1 LNLSSAKKPS
11 PGIASTFFMIRKIL
25 TRHSSIT
32 EATVILAV
40 ASLVSRFFGLIR
52 DRTLASHFGA
62 GTVLDSYFA
71 AFKIPDLVFNLL
83 ILGAL
88 SSVFIPIF
96 TEYLRKN
103 QKEAWVFTNSLLNIG
118 VAFLSLI
125 LLILFVFAPTLA
137 HLVAPGFDPERLT
150 LVIGLMRIMLL
161 SPLIFGL
168 SNLAGGILNSYRNF
182 FVYSL
187 APILYNLGIIAGVIF
202 IVPLVGPLGLAYG
215 VVLGALLHLLIQIP
229 SVFLSGYRYRPSF
242 NLRHPAL
249 KRLGVL
255 MLPRT
260 LGLATGQL
268 SLLANTIIASTLAMG
283 SIAVLNLADNIYS
296 LPVSLFGISLAVAA
310 FPTLSDQAARGSWTD
325 FRDTLRRL
333 FRQVLFLIIPTMLF
347 YWIFRAQIIRLILG
361 AGLFGWEDTRFT
373 VSVLAFLT
381 FGMVAHATIPLLARA
396 FYARKDTATPFLIGL
411 VALAINILAALIL
424 ISFLK
429 VVGLALAISLA
440 ALSNLAGLILILQRR
455 IHWLKWGEASIL
467 IAKLILSSLAAAASG
482 YLMLRIADLIVDT
495 HTVLGLFLQTAFSG
509 LVFLFIYLTATQLF
523 RVPEV
528 NLIRRPLSFIKTFRR

>member
-1 LNLSSAKKPS
+1 
-11 PGIASTFFMIRKIL
+11 
-25 TRHSSIT
+25 
-32 EATVILAV
+32 
-40 ASLVSRFFGLIR
+40 
-52 DRTLASHFGA
+52 
-62 GTVLDSYFA
+62 
-71 AFKIPDLVFNLL
+71 
-83 ILGAL
+83 
-88 SSVFIPIF
+88 
-96 TEYLRKN
+96 
-103 QKEAWVFTNSLLNIG
+103 
-118 VAFLSLI
+118 
-125 LLILFVFAPTLA
+125 
-137 HLVAPGFDPERLT
+137 
-150 LVIGLMRIMLL
+150 MLL

>member
-1 LNLSSAKKPS
+1 
-11 PGIASTFFMIRKIL
+11 MIE
-25 TRHSSIT
+25 T
-32 EATVILAV
+32 
-40 ASLVSRFFGLIR
+40 
-52 DRTLASHFGA
+52 
-62 GTVLDSYFA
+62 
-71 AFKIPDLVFNLL
+71 
-83 ILGAL
+83 
-88 SSVFIPIF
+88 
-96 TEYLRKN
+96 
-103 QKEAWVFTNSLLNIG
+103 
-118 VAFLSLI
+118 
-125 LLILFVFAPTLA
+125 
-137 HLVAPGFDPERLT
+137 
-150 LVIGLMRIMLL
+150 
-161 SPLIFGL
+161 
-168 SNLAGGILNSYRNF
+168 
-182 FVYSL
+182 
-187 APILYNLGIIAGVIF
+187 
-202 IVPLVGPLGLAYG
+202 
-215 VVLGALLHLLIQIP
+215 
-229 SVFLSGYRYRPSF
+229 
-242 NLRHPAL
+242 
-249 KRLGVL
+249 
-255 MLPRT
+255 
-260 LGLATGQL
+260 
-268 SLLANTIIASTLAMG
+268 
-283 SIAVLNLADNIYS
+283 
-296 LPVSLFGISLAVAA
+296 
-310 FPTLSDQAARGSWTD
+310 RGSWTD
-325 FRDTLRRL
+325 FRDTLRHL